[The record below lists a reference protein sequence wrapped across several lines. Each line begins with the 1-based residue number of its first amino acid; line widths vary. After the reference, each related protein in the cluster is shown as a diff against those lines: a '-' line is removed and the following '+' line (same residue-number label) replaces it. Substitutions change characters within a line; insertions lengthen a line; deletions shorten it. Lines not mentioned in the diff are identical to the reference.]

1 MSFTI
6 LVEAVNG
13 QFAASLIGAPNVR
26 VVKPNRAQAIA
37 GLKAEIQQRV
47 ALGELLSVEIDA
59 ISVSDLAGSTAPIPH
74 FARSAMRHISVA
86 TPSALNEV

>member
-6 LVEAVNG
+6 FVEAVNG

-47 ALGELLSVEIDA
+47 ALGELLSLEIDA
-59 ISVSDLAGSTAPIPH
+59 VSVSDLAGKYGSDPTL
-74 FARSAMRHISVA
+74 RQISDEA
-86 TPSALNEV
+86 YERRDAERTE

>member
-1 MSFTI
+1 MSFPI
-6 LVEAVNG
+6 FVEAVNG

-47 ALGELLSVEIDA
+47 AMGELVSLEIDA
-59 ISVSDLAGSTAPIPH
+59 VSISSLAGKH
-74 FARSAMRHISVA
+74 RSDPVLRQICDEAYQLRDA
-86 TPSALNEV
+86 ERTE

>member
-1 MSFTI
+1 MSFPI

-13 QFAASLIGAPNVR
+13 QFEASLIGAPNVR

-59 ISVSDLAGSTAPIPH
+59 ISVSDLAGKYGSDPTLRQISDEAYQLRDTA
-74 FARSAMRHISVA
+74 R
-86 TPSALNEV
+86 TK

>member
-13 QFAASLIGAPNVR
+13 QFEASVIGAPSVR

-47 ALGELLSVEIDA
+47 AIGELVSLEIEA
-59 ISVSDLAGSTAPIPH
+59 VSISSLAGKH
-74 FARSAMRHISVA
+74 RSDPTLRQISDQA
-86 TPSALNEV
+86 YQLRDAERTE